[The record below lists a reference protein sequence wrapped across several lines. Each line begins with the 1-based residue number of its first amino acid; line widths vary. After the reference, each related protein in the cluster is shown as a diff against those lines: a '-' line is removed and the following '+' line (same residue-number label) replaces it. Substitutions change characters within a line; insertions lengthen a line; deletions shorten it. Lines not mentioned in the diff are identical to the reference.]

1 VCTMYGYLRCIP
13 WLGIVFLLSG
23 CATLGSQPP
32 LSALGAD
39 AGKQRSIKDDLTPAV
54 PTPAPKMPAKAAPP
68 TPRAP
73 RPAAGP
79 KSPAESPGC
88 ASGRE
93 CTALLQALIE
103 DPKRS
108 WIGQFQPPAEYA
120 NGTRLFAYRALH
132 GQLSC
137 RELSLALSEIGWA
150 EKVFRAPVAGVTT
163 AQASRV
169 LALNNEVAKELRAE
183 VSRRCPA

>member
-1 VCTMYGYLRCIP
+1 MYGYLRCIP
-13 WLGIVFLLSG
+13 WLGVVFLLSG

-32 LSALGAD
+32 LSALSAD
-39 AGKQRSIKDDLTPAV
+39 AGKQRSIKDDLAAAV

-68 TPRAP
+68 PLPRAP

-79 KSPAESPGC
+79 KSPAGLPGC
-88 ASGRE
+88 ATGSQ
-93 CTALLQALIE
+93 CTASLQALIS

-120 NGTRLFAYRALH
+120 NGTRLFAYRALS

-137 RELSLALSEIGWA
+137 RELSQALSEIGWA

-163 AQASRV
+163 AQAGRV
-169 LALNNEVAKELRAE
+169 LALNSEVEKELRAE